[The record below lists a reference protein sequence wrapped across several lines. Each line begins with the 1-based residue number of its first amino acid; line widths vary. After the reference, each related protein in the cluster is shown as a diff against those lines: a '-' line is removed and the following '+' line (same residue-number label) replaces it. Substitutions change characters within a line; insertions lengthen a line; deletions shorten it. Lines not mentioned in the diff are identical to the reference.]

1 MSDLKNALRLLQEK
15 QFQRARNILEEL
27 NKESPEDVDIL
38 YNLGM
43 CYTELN
49 ESERA
54 IKTLQRLLQLAPDH
68 SNAYVALGFACLKK
82 NQIDKAKEAF
92 LKALDL
98 DPNNSFAMRNLGGLW
113 GKSGDNIKALYFLR
127 RANELDP
134 DDPFT
139 VYGLAVTYQDL
150 GDMEGADRHFRK
162 LLGMGAPSQLQSLAK
177 DGLREIAAK
186 TLKEKG
192 FRADAVFYLLKALK
206 LYNNMPLQEVQRISF
221 EIGMMGQSGLD
232 INNPEKKYAL
242 TSLKGIFTGLQLICY
257 MYAGFRLLSPE
268 MDIGVDLSEEY
279 KTALGLFDDK
289 GSKWDLN

>member
-1 MSDLKNALRLLQEK
+1 MLISSIISGCVT
-15 QFQRARNILEEL
+15 QRSI
-27 NKESPEDVDIL
+27 
-38 YNLGM
+38 
-43 CYTELN
+43 
-49 ESERA
+49 
-54 IKTLQRLLQLAPDH
+54 
-68 SNAYVALGFACLKK
+68 GFACLKK

-113 GKSGDNIKALYFLR
+113 GKSGDNVRALYFLQ
-127 RANELDP
+127 RANELNP

-162 LLGMGAPSQLQSLAK
+162 VLGMEAPSQLQSLAK

-192 FRADAVFYLLKALK
+192 FRADAVLYLLKALK

-279 KTALGLFDDK
+279 KIALGLFNDK